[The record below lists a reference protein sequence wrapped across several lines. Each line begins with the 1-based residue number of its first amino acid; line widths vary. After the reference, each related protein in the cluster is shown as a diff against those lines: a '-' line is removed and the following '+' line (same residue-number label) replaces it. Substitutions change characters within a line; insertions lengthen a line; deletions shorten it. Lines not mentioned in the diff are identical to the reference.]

1 MNRRL
6 LLCLPLAL
14 VACTTSPPPA
24 PPLAGRWQPVAA
36 QLGGREFP
44 VTGFR
49 GAVLELRADTYE
61 FGADRGRVSLRAT
74 AVPAQMDIQGESGPN
89 AGKSIP
95 AIYALQNDELVI
107 CYQLGSGPRPT
118 TFDSVAGSQLLLVRY
133 RRI

>member
-1 MNRRL
+1 MDRRS

-14 VACTTSPPPA
+14 VACTTSPPSA
-24 PPLAGRWQPVAA
+24 PVLAGRWQPITA

-44 VTGFR
+44 MAGFR
-49 GAVLELRADTYE
+49 GAVLELEADSYE
-61 FGADRGRVSLRAT
+61 FGADRGWVSLRAT

-95 AIYALQNDELVI
+95 AIYSLQNDELVI
-107 CYQLGSGPRPT
+107 CYQLGQGPQPT
-118 TFDSVAGSQLLLVRY
+118 SFDSVAGSQLLLVRY